1 MRYRLYQQGRND
13 MASPSYE
20 ELKRCLFYITTR
32 DTEDGLMVI
41 YFTYTGGTK
50 SSSQRLFPC
59 C

>member
-1 MRYRLYQQGRND
+1 